1 MQNIKAKDQ
10 HSVMT
15 KTISD
20 SSAKVSPQLASKEE
34 EEEDVEEVLFNCLA
48 RDSNPFDCQQE
59 DEENED
65 VFSGTG
71 VMGNSL
77 SKVYFSLHE

>member
-1 MQNIKAKDQ
+1 MQNFKAKDQ

-34 EEEDVEEVLFNCLA
+34 EDVEEVLFNCLA

-59 DEENED
+59 EEENED